1 MKRTFAKLLS
11 LAIAVSV
18 GSVGFSEEPGTT
30 TAVSKRSNAKAQKA
44 KEVKSVEMFK
54 AIEDGLISVDYIGK
68 DAKEANVIFKNKTGD
83 ALDIVLPPTFGA
95 VPVLAQ
101 MGMGGMGMG
110 GMGGGM
116 GGMGG
121 GMGGMG
127 GGMGGMGG
135 GMGGGQGMGGGF
147 GGGMGGGMGGMGGG
161 MGGMGGGMGGMGG
174 GGMGGMFRVE
184 PDKPRKVNV
193 ATVCLEHGKQDPNPR
208 MKYKIVRLSEVNSSP
223 VVDELC
229 KALANGKVSQN
240 IAQAAAWHVANG
252 LTWQELVKK
261 PRVVSQYTGVEYYF
275 SRYEVENAI
284 RLVSLANQEA
294 EKNESYRQ
302 SDSESSS
309 IGEQLAIEN
318 KE

>member
-11 LAIAVSV
+11 LTIVLSAGSIGIAD
-18 GSVGFSEEPGTT
+18 EPATT
-30 TAVSKRSNAKAQKA
+30 KIASKRSNAKTQKA
-44 KEVKSVEMFK
+44 AEVKSVEMFK
-54 AIEDGLISVDYIGK
+54 AMEDGLISVEYIGK
-68 DAKEANVIFKNKTGD
+68 DIKEANLIFKNKTGD
-83 ALDIVLPPTFGA
+83 ALDIVLPATFGA

-101 MGMGGMGMG
+101 GMGGMMGGMGGGGMGGMGGMG
-110 GMGGGM
+110 GGGM

-127 GGMGGMGG
+127 GG
-135 GMGGGQGMGGGF
+135 Q
-147 GGGMGGGMGGMGGG
+147 GMGGG

-174 GGMGGMFRVE
+174 GGMGGMGGMGGGGMGGMFRVE
-184 PDKPRKVNV
+184 ADKTRKVSV
-193 ATVCLEHGKQDPNPR
+193 ATVCLEHGKHDPNPR
-208 MKYKIVRLSEVNSSP
+208 MKYKIVRLSEVNDSP

-229 KALANGKVSQN
+229 RALANGKVSQN

-252 LTWQELVKK
+252 LTWQELVQK
-261 PRVVSQYTGVEYYF
+261 PRVISQYTGVELYF

-294 EKNESYRQ
+294 EKNQSYRQ
-302 SDSESSS
+302 SESESSGVS
-309 IGEQLAIEN
+309 VGEQLAIEN